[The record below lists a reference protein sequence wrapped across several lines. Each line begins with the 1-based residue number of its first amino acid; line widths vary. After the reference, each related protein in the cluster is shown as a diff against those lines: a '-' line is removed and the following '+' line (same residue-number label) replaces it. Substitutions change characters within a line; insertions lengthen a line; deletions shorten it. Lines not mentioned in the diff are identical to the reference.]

1 MNQISFP
8 LISFLI
14 WLPILG
20 GVILL
25 FVREGH
31 TQLIKLISYS
41 FSILVLLLS
50 LYLLVIF
57 DTSSS
62 DLQFQEKHTWISSL
76 NIYYHLAVDGFSVVF
91 ILLTTVISLLI
102 VLFSFTEERSQN
114 NKFISLFLI
123 LEGLILGVFSAFDSI
138 LFYIFF
144 EAMLIPLFLIIG
156 IWGGS
161 NRVYATIKFFIYTLV
176 GSVLMLVSLIY
187 LSIESKSFFIHD
199 FYSLKLDLET
209 QIYLFLAFLFAFGI
223 KIPMWPVHTWLP
235 DAHVQAP
242 SSGSVILAAVL
253 LKVGGYGMIRFLLPI
268 TPEAGIFLN
277 NIIVPLSLI
286 AIVYIS
292 FVALAQTDMK
302 KLIAYSSVAHMGFVT
317 LGIFLTFNI
326 LVPANNTN
334 TEMILIG
341 LQGSIMQMISHGLIS
356 AGLFMCIGIIYSRTH
371 SRSIETQSGVGQVM
385 PIFSALMMF
394 FLLSNSGLPGTS
406 GFVGEFMVLISS
418 IEVNG
423 LYAVLASTSL
433 VLAAAYSL
441 WLGKRVLF
449 GEVSTDTI
457 KGMSNLRY
465 DEFWCLFILMLL
477 VILFGIQPNLIL
489 DISHAS
495 SNNMISIILNRI

>member
-25 FVREGH
+25 FIREGH

-277 NIIVPLSLI
+277 NVIVPLSLI

-371 SRSIETQSGVGQVM
+371 SRSIETQSGVGQIM

>member
-25 FVREGH
+25 FVREDY

-199 FYSLKLDLET
+199 FYNLKLDLET

-277 NIIVPLSLI
+277 TVIVPLSLI

>member
-25 FVREGH
+25 FVRESH

-91 ILLTTVISLLI
+91 IILTTVISLLI

-187 LSIESKSFFIHD
+187 LSIESNSFFIHD

-277 NIIVPLSLI
+277 TVIVPLSLI

-371 SRSIETQSGVGQVM
+371 SRSIETQSGVGQIM

-495 SNNMISIILNRI
+495 SNNMITIILNRI

>member
-62 DLQFQEKHTWISSL
+62 DLQFEEKHTWISSL

-91 ILLTTVISLLI
+91 IILTTVISLLI

-371 SRSIETQSGVGQVM
+371 SRSIEIQSGVGQVM

>member
-91 ILLTTVISLLI
+91 IILTTVISLLI

-199 FYSLKLDLET
+199 FYNLKLDLET

-277 NIIVPLSLI
+277 TVIVPLSLI

-371 SRSIETQSGVGQVM
+371 SRSIEIQSGVGQVM

>member
-277 NIIVPLSLI
+277 TVIVPLSLI

-371 SRSIETQSGVGQVM
+371 SRSIEIQSGVGQVM

>member
-31 TQLIKLISYS
+31 SQLIKLISYS

-277 NIIVPLSLI
+277 TVIVPLSLI

>member
-25 FVREGH
+25 FVRESH

-50 LYLLVIF
+50 LHLLVIF

-277 NIIVPLSLI
+277 TVIVPLSLI

>member
-25 FVREGH
+25 FVREDY

-50 LYLLVIF
+50 FYLLVIF

-199 FYSLKLDLET
+199 FYNLKLDLET

-277 NIIVPLSLI
+277 NVIVPLSLI

>member
-25 FVREGH
+25 FVRESH

-91 ILLTTVISLLI
+91 IILTTVISLLI

-187 LSIESKSFFIHD
+187 LSIESNSFFIHD

-371 SRSIETQSGVGQVM
+371 SRSIETQSGVGQIM

>member
-62 DLQFQEKHTWISSL
+62 DLQFEEKHTWISSL

-91 ILLTTVISLLI
+91 IILTTVISLLI

-187 LSIESKSFFIHD
+187 LSIESNSFFIHD

-371 SRSIETQSGVGQVM
+371 SRSIEIQSGVGQVM

>member
-25 FVREGH
+25 FVREGY

-50 LYLLVIF
+50 FYLLVIF

-277 NIIVPLSLI
+277 TVIVPLSLI

>member
-91 ILLTTVISLLI
+91 IILTTVISLLI

-371 SRSIETQSGVGQVM
+371 SRSIEIQSGVGQVM

>member
-25 FVREGH
+25 FVREDY

-50 LYLLVIF
+50 FYLLVIF

-277 NIIVPLSLI
+277 TVIVPLSLI

>member
-25 FVREGH
+25 FVREDY

-50 LYLLVIF
+50 LYLLIIF

-277 NIIVPLSLI
+277 TVIVPLSLI

>member
-25 FVREGH
+25 FVREDY
-31 TQLIKLISYS
+31 TKLIKLISYS

-199 FYSLKLDLET
+199 FYNLKLDLET

-277 NIIVPLSLI
+277 TVIVPLSLI

>member
-277 NIIVPLSLI
+277 NVIVPLSLI

>member
-1 MNQISFP
+1 
-8 LISFLI
+8 
-14 WLPILG
+14 
-20 GVILL
+20 
-25 FVREGH
+25 
-31 TQLIKLISYS
+31 
-41 FSILVLLLS
+41 
-50 LYLLVIF
+50 
-57 DTSSS
+57 
-62 DLQFQEKHTWISSL
+62 
-76 NIYYHLAVDGFSVVF
+76 
-91 ILLTTVISLLI
+91 
-102 VLFSFTEERSQN
+102 
-114 NKFISLFLI
+114 
-123 LEGLILGVFSAFDSI
+123 
-138 LFYIFF
+138 
-144 EAMLIPLFLIIG
+144 MLIPLFLIIG

-277 NIIVPLSLI
+277 TVIVPLSLI

>member
-25 FVREGH
+25 FIREGH

-277 NIIVPLSLI
+277 TVIVPLSLI

>member
-25 FVREGH
+25 FVRESR

-277 NIIVPLSLI
+277 TVIVPLSLI

>member
-25 FVREGH
+25 FVRESH

-277 NIIVPLSLI
+277 TVIVPLSLI

>member
-31 TQLIKLISYS
+31 SQLIKLISYS

-277 NIIVPLSLI
+277 NVIVPLSLI

-326 LVPANNTN
+326 LEPANNTN

-371 SRSIETQSGVGQVM
+371 SRSIEIQSGVGQVM

>member
-25 FVREGH
+25 FIREGH

-277 NIIVPLSLI
+277 NVIVPLSLI

-326 LVPANNTN
+326 LEPANNTN

-371 SRSIETQSGVGQVM
+371 SRSIEIQSGVGQVM

>member
-25 FVREGH
+25 FIREGH

-199 FYSLKLDLET
+199 FYNLKLDLET

-277 NIIVPLSLI
+277 NVIVPLSLI

-326 LVPANNTN
+326 LEPANNTN

-371 SRSIETQSGVGQVM
+371 SRSIEIQSGVGQVM

>member
-25 FVREGH
+25 FVRESH

-187 LSIESKSFFIHD
+187 LSIESNSFFIHD

-277 NIIVPLSLI
+277 TVIVPLSLI

-371 SRSIETQSGVGQVM
+371 SRSIEIQSGVGQVM

>member
-277 NIIVPLSLI
+277 TVIVPLSLI

-326 LVPANNTN
+326 LEPANNTN

>member
-25 FVREGH
+25 FVREGY

-277 NIIVPLSLI
+277 TVIVPLSLI

>member
-187 LSIESKSFFIHD
+187 LSIESNSFFIHD

-277 NIIVPLSLI
+277 TVIVPLSLI

-371 SRSIETQSGVGQVM
+371 SRSIETQSGVGQIM

>member
-25 FVREGH
+25 FVREDY

-41 FSILVLLLS
+41 FSILVLSLS

-277 NIIVPLSLI
+277 TVIVPLSLI

-371 SRSIETQSGVGQVM
+371 SRSIEIQSGVGQVM

>member
-62 DLQFQEKHTWISSL
+62 DLQFEEKHTWISSL

-91 ILLTTVISLLI
+91 IILTTVISLLI

-187 LSIESKSFFIHD
+187 LSIESNSFFIHD

-326 LVPANNTN
+326 LVPTNNTN

-371 SRSIETQSGVGQVM
+371 SRSIEIQSGVGQVM

-457 KGMSNLRY
+457 KGMSHLRY

>member
-25 FVREGH
+25 FVREDY

-277 NIIVPLSLI
+277 TVIVPLSLI

-371 SRSIETQSGVGQVM
+371 SRSIETQSGVGQIM

>member
-25 FVREGH
+25 FIREGH

-91 ILLTTVISLLI
+91 IILTTVISLLI

-277 NIIVPLSLI
+277 NVIVPLSLI

-326 LVPANNTN
+326 LEPANNTN

-371 SRSIETQSGVGQVM
+371 SRSIEIQSGVGQVM

>member
-62 DLQFQEKHTWISSL
+62 DLQFEEKHTWISSL

-91 ILLTTVISLLI
+91 IILTTVISLLI

-371 SRSIETQSGVGQVM
+371 SRSIETQSGVGQIM

>member
-25 FVREGH
+25 FIREDY

-277 NIIVPLSLI
+277 TVIVPLSLI

-326 LVPANNTN
+326 LEPANNTN

>member
-25 FVREGH
+25 FIREGH

-277 NIIVPLSLI
+277 NVIVPLSLI

-326 LVPANNTN
+326 LEPANNTN

>member
-25 FVREGH
+25 FVREDY

-277 NIIVPLSLI
+277 NVIVPLSLI

-326 LVPANNTN
+326 LEPANNTN

-371 SRSIETQSGVGQVM
+371 SRSIEIQSGVGQVM

>member
-25 FVREGH
+25 FIREGH

-102 VLFSFTEERSQN
+102 VLFSFTDERSQN

-277 NIIVPLSLI
+277 NVIVPLSLI

-326 LVPANNTN
+326 LEPANNTN

>member
-25 FVREGH
+25 FVREDY

-277 NIIVPLSLI
+277 TVIVPLSLI

-326 LVPANNTN
+326 LEPANNTN

-371 SRSIETQSGVGQVM
+371 SRSIETQSGVGQIM

>member
-25 FVREGH
+25 FVREDY

-277 NIIVPLSLI
+277 NVIVPLSLI